1 MAIGSRKMI
10 KTLGVYSI
18 ANVLN
23 AGIPFLLL
31 PFLTHYLTPE
41 DYGLIAMFQVILSLS
56 LPLTGLN
63 VNGAISRQYF
73 SEKHTHTDFSVYVSS
88 SFLVVIFATALMV
101 LVYTVFADT
110 IHNWSEFPKDW
121 LWVILVCAF
130 SFNISEIVLAIWQ
143 VQYKSIQ
150 YSIFKILKTLL
161 EMGFSIGLILYV
173 QQSWESRIYAQL
185 IASVLFAVVA
195 VLILKRLKILVRTVN
210 IEMIKDILKFG
221 IPLIPHVIGAV
232 LISMAD
238 RLFLTN
244 MIGIAET
251 GLYAVGFQVAQII
264 SLIQTS
270 FNQAWV
276 PYFYG
281 KLNEKKEETNLK
293 IVKFTY
299 VYFAIMIVL
308 ALLLTIAAPTIFNW
322 FIGEKYANAIG
333 YVFWI
338 SLGFAFNGMYKMV
351 VNYFFYMKTTY
362 WVSIATFFTAGIN
375 IILNYYL
382 ISAYGPIGAAKATA
396 ISFLLQFLLVWL
408 LASKQYKMPW
418 NYFISSKTQ

>member
-73 SEKHTHTDFSVYVSS
+73 TEKKTEESFALYVSS
-88 SFLVVIFATALMV
+88 SFLIVVFATAVMTLIFN
-101 LVYTVFADT
+101 LFANQ
-110 IHNWSEFPKDW
+110 IEHWSEFPQDW
-121 LWVILVCAF
+121 MWVVLVCAF
-130 SFNISEIVLAIWQ
+130 SFNITEILLAIWQ

-150 YSIFKILKTLL
+150 YSLLKISKTIV
-161 EMGFSIGLILYV
+161 EMGFSIGLILYL
-173 QQSWESRIYAQL
+173 QQNWESRIYAQL
-185 IASVLFAVVA
+185 IAGLLFLCVSIVL
-195 VLILKRLKILVRTVN
+195 LKRIKMLVFKIKK
-210 IEMIKDILKFG
+210 EMIADILKFG

-232 LISMAD
+232 IIAMSD
-238 RLFLTN
+238 RLFITN

-299 VYFAIMIVL
+299 MYFAGMIVL

-396 ISFLLQFLLVWL
+396 LSFLLQFLIVWL
-408 LASKQYKMPW
+408 LASKKYKMPW
-418 NYFISSKTQ
+418 NYFIPSKTH